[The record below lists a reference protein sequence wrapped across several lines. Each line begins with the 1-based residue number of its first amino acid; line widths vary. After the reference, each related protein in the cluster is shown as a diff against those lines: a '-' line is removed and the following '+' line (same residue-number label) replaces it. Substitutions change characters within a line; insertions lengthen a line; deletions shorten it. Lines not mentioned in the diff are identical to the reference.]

1 VLQLDMVADQG
12 EVIGVRGMG
21 DAIRTREQR
30 TAARQRTKPLVLH
43 DIVGILVLEDDENN
57 ALNSLA
63 TPALPTSADYVG
75 PRHGWSAAHTGTAS
89 HYTDKQSTAYQNQA
103 ERRYHGRHLPTVA
116 SRVVDQD
123 AVFLPRRILPLR
135 ALQCQDFL

>member
-1 VLQLDMVADQG
+1 LVAPVLQLDMVADQG

-43 DIVGILVLEDDENN
+43 DIVGVLILEDDENN
-57 ALNSLA
+57 ALDSLA
-63 TPALPTSADYVG
+63 TPALPASADCVG

-89 HYTDKQSTAYQNQA
+89 HYTDKQSADYQNQA
-103 ERRYHGRHLPTVA
+103 ERRYHGRHLPTVEG
-116 SRVVDQD
+116 RVVDPD
-123 AVFLPRRILPLR
+123 AVCLPRRIVSPR
-135 ALQCQDFL
+135 